1 MQLTGPIFFVN
12 KNPKTRGTKCWD
24 RFAAYK
30 CAKTVEEAIKMG
42 MTKGDLKYDF
52 GKGFCWFDETSA
64 GPKAAPSN
72 KRKRND
78 GDDDVAAGDDGDEVV
93 LAGATRRSSRKSGKE
108 ETLRARVVQQ
118 VKGMSSDR
126 ITVTNRMTDLVC
138 KIQAQY
144 DKKFFFFKNIYF
156 HSPTS
161 DTVWS
166 TPHLLLPRD
175 VCRNIEKMKDDVMRV
190 AKEKADE
197 ERVDHISRIWRD
209 SMEPGLK
216 RANASI
222 ENSKYHDAMAELLA
236 MHWFMCDYHIKRVQ
250 YFTGVE
256 CVTKWYSEWTS
267 TWITLLHQSDTALGL
282 HTPNAPVDG
291 RVCRDTLMEQLN
303 IGSQYFHK
311 RFLYAADEGDDE
323 GDEGDVEGG
332 DGGGEGKNAGDES
345 DEGDDAGDEGDR
357 EGDDGDVEGG
367 DGGGEGDDDDAHGEG
382 DKGKNAGDESD
393 EGNDAG
399 DEGDEEQ

>member
-1 MQLTGPIFFVN
+1 MLESL
-12 KNPKTRGTKCWD
+12 C
-24 RFAAYK
+24 
-30 CAKTVEEAIKMG
+30 VEEAIKLG
-42 MTKGDLKYDF
+42 MTKGDLKHDF

-78 GDDDVAAGDDGDEVV
+78 GDDDVDEGDEGGEVV
-93 LAGATRRSSRKSGKE
+93 LAEATRRSSRKSGKK
-108 ETLRARVVQQ
+108 ETLRARVMQQ

-126 ITVTNRMTDLVC
+126 IIVTNRMTDLVC
-138 KIQAQY
+138 KIQAQH
-144 DKKFFFFKNIYF
+144 DKKFFFFKNIYY
-156 HSPTS
+156 HPPTS
-161 DTVWS
+161 DTIWS

-216 RANASI
+216 RAYASI
-222 ENSKYHDAMAELLA
+222 ENSKYHDSMAELLA
-236 MHWFMCDYHIKRVQ
+236 MHWFMSDYHIKRVQ
-250 YFTGVE
+250 YFAGVE
-256 CVTKWYSEWTS
+256 CVTKWYSEWTN
-267 TWITLLHQSDTALGL
+267 TWITLLRQSDNTLGL
-282 HTPNAPVDG
+282 HTPNAPVGG

-311 RFLYAADEGDDE
+311 RFLYAADEGDD
-323 GDEGDVEGG
+323 
-332 DGGGEGKNAGDES
+332 DG

-357 EGDDGDVEGG
+357 EGDEGDVEGG

-393 EGNDAG
+393 EGDDAG

>member
-78 GDDDVAAGDDGDEVV
+78 GDDEGDEGDDVAV
-93 LAGATRRSSRKSGKE
+93 LAVTTRRSSRKSGKE

-236 MHWFMCDYHIKRVQ
+236 MHWFMCEYHIKRVQ

-256 CVTKWYSEWTS
+256 CVTTWHSAWTS
-267 TWITLLHQSDTALGL
+267 AWITLLQQSDTTLGL

-332 DGGGEGKNAGDES
+332 DGGGEG
-345 DEGDDAGDEGDR
+345 
-357 EGDDGDVEGG
+357 
-367 DGGGEGDDDDAHGEG
+367 DDDDAHGEG

-393 EGNDAG
+393 EGDDAG

>member
-1 MQLTGPIFFVN
+1 MTMQLTGPIFFVN

-42 MTKGDLKYDF
+42 MTKGDLRHDF
-52 GKGFCWFDETSA
+52 GKGFCWFDKKTSA
-64 GPKAAPSN
+64 IPKEAPSN

-78 GDDDVAAGDDGDEVV
+78 NEGDEGDDVAV
-93 LAGATRRSSRKSGKE
+93 LAVTTRRSSRKSGKE

-126 ITVTNRMTDLVC
+126 IIVTNRMTDLVC
-138 KIQAQY
+138 KIQAQH
-144 DKKFFFFKNIYF
+144 DKKFFFFKNIYY
-156 HSPTS
+156 HPPTS
-161 DTVWS
+161 DTIWS

-175 VCRNIEKMKDDVMRV
+175 VCRNIEKKKDDDMRV
-190 AKEKADE
+190 AKEKVDE

-267 TWITLLHQSDTALGL
+267 AWITLLHQSDTTLGL

-311 RFLYAADEGDDE
+311 RFLYAADEGDDA
-323 GDEGDVEGG
+323 GDEGDREC
-332 DGGGEGKNAGDES
+332 
-345 DEGDDAGDEGDR
+345 DEGDDAGDEGD
-357 EGDDGDVEGG
+357 
-367 DGGGEGDDDDAHGEG
+367 
-382 DKGKNAGDESD
+382 
-393 EGNDAG
+393 
-399 DEGDEEQ
+399 EEQ